1 MVYILFNKDEIF
13 GVYNTEQ
20 LVRHNSF
27 VFLYKM
33 KRQGKISREEY
44 FAVKKKIFETPIY
57 PVVELKRLMK
67 LVGIFIDSHSYEE
80 NGLVALRN
88 IVIHID
94 SRFDE
99 LDVLMEK
106 DSRVT
111 ITIPGVN
118 AVDNKMMTAAIQD
131 HWKLLDPV
139 NFDRIMLELG
149 KIIVLKIQKLELK
162 YEGRVQFGIV
172 SDTQASETSYQVWP
186 ADKEN
191 WNLPNRSRIPGDD
204 MAICFEYQ
212 VPGVFGIVVDPLFGY
227 TDL

>member
-20 LVRHNSF
+20 LVRHNSY

-44 FAVKKKIFETPIY
+44 FAIKKKIFDTPIY
-57 PVVELKRLMK
+57 PVEELRRMMK
-67 LVGIFIDSHSYEE
+67 IVGIFIDAHSYEE

-88 IVIHID
+88 IMVHVD
-94 SRFDE
+94 KRFDE
-99 LDVLMEK
+99 LDGFMEK

-111 ITIPGVN
+111 VTIPGIN
-118 AVDNKMMTAAIQD
+118 AMDNKMMTAGIQD
-131 HWKLLDPV
+131 RWKLLDPA
-139 NFDRIMLELG
+139 NFERIMKELG
-149 KIIVLKIQKLELK
+149 KILVLKIQTLELK
-162 YEGRVQFGIV
+162 YEGRVQFGVV

-191 WNLPNRSRIPGDD
+191 WNLPKGSRIPGDE

-212 VPGVFGIVVDPLFGY
+212 VPGVFGIVVDPMFGY

>member
-20 LVRHNSF
+20 LVRHNCF

-33 KRQGKISREEY
+33 KRQGKVSREEY
-44 FAVKKKIFETPIY
+44 FSIKKKIFDTPIY
-57 PVVELKRLMK
+57 PVEELRRMMK
-67 LVGIFIDSHSYEE
+67 IVGIFIDSHSYEE

-88 IVIHID
+88 IILHINK
-94 SRFDE
+94 RFDE
-99 LDVLMEK
+99 LDSFMEK

-111 ITIPGVN
+111 VTIPGVN
-118 AVDNKMMTAAIQD
+118 ALDNKMMTAGIQD
-131 HWKLLDPV
+131 RWKLLDPE
-139 NFDRIMLELG
+139 NFERIMTELG
-149 KIIVLKIQKLELK
+149 KILVLKIQMLELK
-162 YEGRVQFGIV
+162 YEGRVKFGVV

-191 WNLPNRSRIPGDD
+191 WNLPDGSKIPGDE

-212 VPGVFGIVVDPLFGY
+212 VPGVFGIVVDPMFGY